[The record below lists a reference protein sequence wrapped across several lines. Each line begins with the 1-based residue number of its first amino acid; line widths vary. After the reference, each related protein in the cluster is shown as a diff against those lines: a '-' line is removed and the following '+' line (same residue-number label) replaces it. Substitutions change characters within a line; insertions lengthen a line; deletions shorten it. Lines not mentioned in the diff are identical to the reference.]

1 MNVSI
6 SQLLDETFINTLDKV
21 LASTSISPSRLYL
34 EITES
39 VFANNINAVANQIN
53 NVKARGVKISID
65 DFGTGYSSLSR
76 LQSMPCDF
84 IKIDRSFVQNTNEG
98 SDTIMRAT
106 MLIANE
112 FGCKT
117 IAEGIETL
125 EQMNNVKALG
135 VDFIQG
141 FLYAKPMPL
150 SDLKTWYN
158 ENK

>member
-1 MNVSI
+1 M
-6 SQLLDETFINTLDKV
+6 
-21 LASTSISPSRLYL
+21 
-34 EITES
+34 
-39 VFANNINAVANQIN
+39 FANNIDAVANQIH
-53 NVKARGVKISID
+53 NVKQRGVKISID